1 MPTKK
6 EATRRGSRGEVETA
20 PRAANRRAD
29 AQRNRA
35 KILAATL
42 TAIRKNP
49 DASVADIAAEAG
61 VGRMTLYGH
70 FQNRAEL
77 IDAALAESIE
87 RGEEVLSEVPLSGD
101 ASEAFRRLVASSW
114 LLVDQ
119 SRALLAAAQKELPA
133 VRIREMH
140 EKAEAR
146 MRDLLIR
153 GQREGN
159 FRSDLPVSWMLTTT
173 HVVINGAAE
182 EIRLGRLD
190 PDDAPWFIE
199 AILIPAF
206 MTGTLSD
213 PRRPASRSG
222 SSAQARPQ
230 SSPSR
235 P

>member
-6 EATRRGSRGEVETA
+6 DTARSGSRGAAETA
-20 PRAANRRAD
+20 PRAANQRAD

-35 KILAATL
+35 KMLAATV
-42 TAIRKNP
+42 TAIRKDP

-77 IDAALAESIE
+77 IDAALVESIE
-87 RGEEVLSEVPLSGD
+87 RGEEVLSEVPLGGD

-133 VRIREMH
+133 ARIREMH

-146 MRDLLIR
+146 MRDLLLR
-153 GQREGN
+153 GQREGA
-159 FRSDLPVSWMLTTT
+159 FRSDLPVTWLLTTT
-173 HVVINGAAE
+173 HVVMNGAAE
-182 EIRLGRLD
+182 EVRVGRLD
-190 PDDAPWFIE
+190 PDDAPWFID

-206 MTGTLSD
+206 TAGAASD
-213 PRRPASRSG
+213 PR
-222 SSAQARPQ
+222 
-230 SSPSR
+230 
-235 P
+235 